1 MGWDLYWNYNL
12 IIVNIIDSPT
22 SVFIVEL
29 YTYIYTYAIINIG
42 KTGFLHEKWW
52 FIHGSFVNLW
62 VSPT

>member
-42 KTGFLHEKWW
+42 KTGFLHEK
-52 FIHGSFVNLW
+52 
-62 VSPT
+62 